1 MAERR
6 MFTKKITL
14 SDAFLDMPVTARLLY
29 YDLNMQADDDGF
41 VGNPKTVIR
50 ITGARDDDMKILLA
64 KRFILAFESGII
76 VIKHWK
82 MHNCIQSDR
91 YKQTVYKDELESLT
105 LKENKAYTECIQNV
119 NKLETQ
125 VRLVEGSIVEERE
138 EPTVKI
144 SFGEEHIKNPVA
156 KVKECKQSYD
166 GFENV
171 KLTEKE
177 YQSLIN
183 DYGKANTHKLLNCLD
198 SYKLSSGKKYKSD
211 MGAIRMW
218 VLGKFN
224 LEKRHIAACPRCGA
238 TPFAVIC
245 KCGYTQ
251 GDTV

>member
-41 VGNPKTVIR
+41 VGNPKTVMR
-50 ITGARDDDMKILLA
+50 ITNASNDDMKILLS

-91 YKQTVYKDELESLT
+91 YKSTVYKDELESLT
-105 LKENKAYTECIQNV
+105 LKENKSYTECFQNV

-125 VRLVEGSIVEERE
+125 VRLGKDSIGKDRE
-138 EPTVKI
+138 EPTSTDI
-144 SFGEEHIKNPVA
+144 ASKNH
-156 KVKECKQSYD
+156 KQSYD

-177 YQSLIN
+177 YQTLL
-183 DYGKANTHKLLNCLD
+183 DAYGKASTLKLLNALD
-198 SYKLSSGKKYKSD
+198 AYKQSKGKIYKSD
-211 MGAIRMW
+211 MGAIRSW
-218 VLGKFN
+218 VIDKIKP
-224 LEKRHIAACPRCGA
+224 EKRHSSACPRCGA
-238 TPFAVIC
+238 APFAVIC
-245 KCGYTQ
+245 RDCSFTQ
-251 GDTV
+251 GDAI